1 MSGLQITNNNVAHEY
16 DVINIRDTI
25 ESMNKFNQV
34 EILRIFVKHSITLNE
49 NRYGVHIN
57 LSDICEEILEE
68 IVFFINYVNTQETV
82 LDNVEQQ
89 KESFKNIFFS
99 KDIKDNKEK

>member
-1 MSGLQITNNNVAHEY
+1 MSVLQITDNTVANDY
-16 DVINIRDTI
+16 DIVNIRDTI
-25 ESMNKFNQV
+25 ENMNKFNQV

-57 LSDICEEILEE
+57 LSDICDDILEE

-89 KESFKNIFFS
+89 KESFKNTFFS